1 MKYNWK
7 PITVEIVYDFWTFF
21 LVFGLKKTFYCN
33 SETGTLFHFTDE
45 RLTSEVRASIKIL

>member
-7 PITVEIVYDFWTFF
+7 PIIVEIVYDFLTFF

-33 SETGTLFHFTDE
+33 SETGTVFHFTHE
-45 RLTSEVRASIKIL
+45 RLTSEVRANIKIL